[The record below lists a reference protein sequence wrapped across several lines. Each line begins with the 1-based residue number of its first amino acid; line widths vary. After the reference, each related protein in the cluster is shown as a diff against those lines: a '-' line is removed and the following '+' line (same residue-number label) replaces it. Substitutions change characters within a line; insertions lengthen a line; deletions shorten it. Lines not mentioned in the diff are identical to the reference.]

1 MPGRRIQIDVD
12 GEIFDMD
19 WDKPEP
25 PTQRDFQDWV
35 KQRRDRV
42 YTPPAPMPSTDLPG
56 LPEEYRSMQLPT
68 AQPQKAPDTGFLGA
82 IGEGITGIGH
92 FGSNVGKLLPTNL
105 DFSEAGIQDRARAA
119 KELIGGVTEP
129 FMQGG
134 REAYGYEQKGENLK
148 SLARSMAVLPEAG
161 LGIPATQMARDVGEG
176 RYGHAA
182 GAGLFG
188 AGLALLG
195 AKGGKKTLGV
205 QAGEA
210 ALPDVPPPAVKPPI
224 RPEPTQMPLEYGFDQ
239 PGLPFR
245 EQTWPVP
252 NIEGPEIGPYGVHDP
267 ATQPILQP
275 VIGRQKL
282 GFDAQ
287 PTMPWDIGPEAGL
300 FPEGKPK
307 VSGTIGPE
315 GEVIPGNEF
324 VSDPRPKMG
333 PPVGTFDRK
342 AGTRP
347 VADKVVGEA
356 TEGPVGKAAASGV
369 PELQD
374 AAKKTGLY
382 QWAREKAWKI
392 PGAQAF
398 AEVGKGDISVLKD
411 AGKTGPQLAELVSK
425 TRHLG
430 DYLGGEWG
438 KRAKEATAGLT
449 PEQVKVYVE
458 SRDKGIVPND
468 PAVQAA
474 LEKRA
479 VIDAEV
485 VKAAKESGAG
495 LRTAEGKIIPF
506 RERQNHWPHM
516 YDRKVLAKNKEK
528 FIADLEKEGWTVE
541 DARKAVENS
550 AQFGERLISATHER
564 QGNAPG
570 YRMDLDVDYMHLN
583 DMGKRIAEAREF
595 GARDIAD
602 PNSRIS
608 KLVNGTDDPKRVNEI
623 LSAHLG
629 RDVAST
635 GNPAWTTV
643 NKGIRKVMSAA
654 HLSHYAISNFSQMAT
669 TPLRANLS
677 AYAEAIGKVATDY
690 KKAVGEAEAT
700 GALQTINQDLL
711 REVGGEGAM
720 SKLFLMKKSETLNR
734 TVAAVAGKTTANQL
748 FTQLKKDPTN
758 KRARARLQNL
768 VLEPID
774 NVLKQDA
781 LSPEQQGIAG
791 GRMSEITQGRAQGI
805 DLPRLW
811 SGHPIAEIPLLF
823 KKYAFTQTRII
834 RDAVMEN
841 PGRNIPLALALYT
854 TMGEGIG
861 DIKAGIKGGTAAGL
875 QGKDILGGAAQGI
888 ADRGEGLDR
897 IFANLG
903 QAWALGI
910 LTDVVSA
917 GGKAS
922 GLAELL
928 GGPVASDAGQLMY
941 GGYKAATDKPGGA
954 GPYDPLKKQFAR
966 SIPFVGSGIAAQIG
980 GGSSRAGLPRPPR
993 ASSSLP
999 RVPRP

>member
-1 MPGRRIQIDVD
+1 MPGRRIQIDYD
-12 GEIFDMD
+12 GEILDMD
-19 WDKPEP
+19 WDKPTP
-25 PTQRDFQDWV
+25 PTQSDVRDWMQ
-35 KQRRDRV
+35 KRRSI
-42 YTPPAPMPSTDLPG
+42 TPSAPPPGPASPNYPSTDLDE
-56 LPEEYRSMQLPT
+56 LPEEYRSLQLPT
-68 AQPQKAPDTGFLGA
+68 APTQKPRDTGFLGG
-82 IGEGITGIGH
+82 IGETLKGIGH
-92 FGSNVGKLLPTNL
+92 FASNVGKLTPSNL
-105 DFSEAGIQDRARAA
+105 DFSEAGLQDRARAA
-119 KELIGGVTEP
+119 KELVGGVTEP

-134 REAYGYEQKGENLK
+134 REAYGYEQRGENFKALGR
-148 SLARSMAVLPEAG
+148 SLAAPVEA
-161 LGIPATQMARDVGEG
+161 LTGIPVTGMARDVGEG
-176 RYGHAA
+176 RYGHAIGSGLIPAALTLA
-182 GAGLFG
+182 GAR
-188 AGLALLG
+188 
-195 AKGGKKTLGV
+195 GGKKTAPV
-205 QAGEA
+205 AE
-210 ALPDVPPPAVKPPI
+210 ALPDVPPV
-224 RPEPTQMPLEYGFDQ
+224 RPEPTQMPMDYGFDQ

-245 EQTWPVP
+245 HKEPVSTI
-252 NIEGPEIGPYGVHDP
+252 IEGPEIGPYGVHDP
-267 ATQPILQP
+267 TTQPILQP

-287 PTMPWDIGPEAGL
+287 PTMPWDIGSEAGT
-300 FPEGKPK
+300 FPGGKPK

-333 PPVGTFDRK
+333 PPVGTFGPK
-342 AGTRP
+342 ASARP
-347 VADKVVGEA
+347 VANKVMGEA

-382 QWAREKAWKI
+382 QWAREKAWKM

-398 AEVGKGDISVLKD
+398 AEIGKGDISVLKD
-411 AGKTGPQLAELVSK
+411 AGKTGPELAELVSK

-438 KRAKEATAGLT
+438 KRAKEAVKNLL
-449 PEQVKVYVE
+449 PEQIKVYVE

-468 PAVQAA
+468 PAVQKA
-474 LEKRA
+474 LEARA
-479 VIDAEV
+479 VIDKEV
-485 VKAAKESGAG
+485 VQAMKDSGAG
-495 LRTAEGKIIPF
+495 IRTAEGKIIPF
-506 RERQNHWPHM
+506 RERVNHWPHI
-516 YDRKVLAKNKEK
+516 YDRKNLVKNRDA
-528 FIADLEKEGWTVE
+528 FIAQLEKEGWTVD
-541 DARKAVENS
+541 DAAKAVDNA
-550 AQFGERLISATHER
+550 AQHGERLISAQHER

-570 YRMDLDVDYMHLN
+570 YRMDLDADLMHLN

-602 PNSRIS
+602 PNSPIE
-608 KLVNGTDDPKRVNEI
+608 KLIKGTDDPKRVREI

-635 GNPAWTTV
+635 GNPAWTTI

-654 HLSHYAISNFSQMAT
+654 HLSHYAVSNFSQMAT

-734 TVAAVAGKTTANQL
+734 TVSAVAGKSTANQL

-768 VLEPID
+768 VLEPVD
-774 NVLKQDA
+774 NVLKQES
-781 LSPEQQGIAG
+781 LTPEQQGIAG

-841 PGRNIPLALALYT
+841 PGRNIPLALALYA

-861 DIKAGIKGGTAAGL
+861 DIKAGVKGAVSGVGPGQA
-875 QGKDILGGAAQGI
+875 I
-888 ADRGEGLDR
+888 ADRGEGLER
-897 IFANLG
+897 VFANLG

-910 LTDVVSA
+910 LTDVISA

-922 GLAELL
+922 GLAELM

-941 GGYKAATDKPGGA
+941 GAYHAAADKPGGS

-966 SIPFVGSGIAAQIG
+966 SIPFVGSGIAARVG
-980 GGSSRAGLPRPPR
+980 GGSSRSTLPHPPRP
-993 ASSSLP
+993 SLP

>member
-1 MPGRRIQIDVD
+1 MPGRRIQIDYD
-12 GEIFDMD
+12 GEILDMD
-19 WDKPEP
+19 WDRPEP
-25 PTQRDFQDWV
+25 PTQKDVKDWM
-35 KQRRDRV
+35 QRRKSI
-42 YTPPAPMPSTDLPG
+42 TPNAPGPGPADPNYPDPDLPE
-56 LPEEYRSMQLPT
+56 LPDEYKSLQLPT
-68 AQPQKAPDTGFLGA
+68 TQTPKPKDTGFLGG
-82 IGEGITGIGH
+82 IGETLKGIGH
-92 FGSNVGKLLPTNL
+92 FGSNIGKLLPSNL
-105 DFSEAGIQDRARAA
+105 DFSEAGLQDRARAA
-119 KELIGGVTEP
+119 KELVGGVTEP

-134 REAYGYEQKGENLK
+134 REAYGYEQRGENFK
-148 SLARSMAVLPEAG
+148 SIGRALATLPEAG
-161 LGIPATQMARDVGEG
+161 LGIPVTGMARDVGEG
-176 RYGHAA
+176 RYGHAVGQGLIPAALALA
-182 GAGLFG
+182 GAR
-188 AGLALLG
+188 
-195 AKGGKKTLGV
+195 GGKKT
-205 QAGEA
+205 APIAE
-210 ALPDVPPPAVKPPI
+210 ALPDVPPV

-245 EQTWPVP
+245 EAPKPPT
-252 NIEGPEIGPYGVHDP
+252 ELYGPEVGPYGVHDP
-267 ATQPILQP
+267 TTQPILQP

-287 PTMPWDIGPEAGL
+287 PTMPWDIGPEAGA
-300 FPEGKPK
+300 FEQGKPK

-315 GEVIPGNEF
+315 GEIIPGNEF

-342 AGTRP
+342 AGARP
-347 VADKVVGEA
+347 VTDKVMGEA

-382 QWAREKAWKI
+382 QWAREKAWKM

-398 AEVGKGDISVLKD
+398 AEIGKGDISVLKD
-411 AGKTGPQLAELVSK
+411 AGKTGPELAELVSK

-438 KRAKEATAGLT
+438 KRAKEAVKNLL
-449 PEQVKVYVE
+449 PEQIKVYVE

-468 PAVQAA
+468 PAVQKA
-474 LEKRA
+474 LEARA
-479 VIDAEV
+479 VIDKEV
-485 VKAAKESGAG
+485 VQAMKDSGAG
-495 LRTAEGKIIPF
+495 IRTAEGKIIPF
-506 RERQNHWPHM
+506 RERVNHWPHI
-516 YDRKVLAKNKEK
+516 YDRKNLVKNRDA
-528 FIADLEKEGWTVE
+528 FIAQLEKEGWTVD
-541 DARKAVENS
+541 DAAKAVDNA
-550 AQFGERLISATHER
+550 AQHGERLISAQHER

-570 YRMDLDVDYMHLN
+570 YRMDLDADLMHLN

-602 PNSRIS
+602 PNSPIE
-608 KLVNGTDDPKRVNEI
+608 KLIKGTDDPKRVREI

-654 HLSHYAISNFSQMAT
+654 HLSHYAVSNFSQMAT

-734 TVAAVAGKTTANQL
+734 TVSAVAGKSTANQL

-768 VLEPID
+768 VLEPVD
-774 NVLKQDA
+774 NVLKQES
-781 LSPEQQGIAG
+781 LTPEQQGIAG

-841 PGRNIPLALALYT
+841 PGRNIPLALALYA

-861 DIKAGIKGGTAAGL
+861 DIKAGVKGAVSGVGPGQA
-875 QGKDILGGAAQGI
+875 I
-888 ADRGEGLDR
+888 ADRGEGLER
-897 IFANLG
+897 VFANLG

-910 LTDVVSA
+910 LTDVISA

-922 GLAELL
+922 GLAELM

-941 GGYKAATDKPGGA
+941 GAYHAAADKPGGS

-966 SIPFVGSGIAAQIG
+966 SIPFVGSGIAARVG
-980 GGSSRAGLPRPPR
+980 GGSSRSTLPHPPRP
-993 ASSSLP
+993 SLP

>member
-1 MPGRRIQIDVD
+1 
-12 GEIFDMD
+12 MD
-19 WDKPEP
+19 WDKPTP
-25 PTQRDFQDWV
+25 PTQSDVRDWMQ
-35 KQRRDRV
+35 KRRSI
-42 YTPPAPMPSTDLPG
+42 TPSAPPPGPASPNYPSTDLDE
-56 LPEEYRSMQLPT
+56 LPEEYRSLQLPT
-68 AQPQKAPDTGFLGA
+68 APTQKPRDTGFLGG
-82 IGEGITGIGH
+82 IGETLKGIGH
-92 FGSNVGKLLPTNL
+92 FASNVGKLTPSNL
-105 DFSEAGIQDRARAA
+105 DFSEAGLQDRARAA
-119 KELIGGVTEP
+119 KELVGGVTEP

-134 REAYGYEQKGENLK
+134 REAYGYEQRGENFKALGR
-148 SLARSMAVLPEAG
+148 SLAAPVEA
-161 LGIPATQMARDVGEG
+161 LTGIPVTGMARDVGEG
-176 RYGHAA
+176 RYGHAIGSGLIPAALTLA
-182 GAGLFG
+182 GAR
-188 AGLALLG
+188 
-195 AKGGKKTLGV
+195 GGKKT
-205 QAGEA
+205 APIAE
-210 ALPDVPPPAVKPPI
+210 ALPDVPPV

-245 EQTWPVP
+245 EAPKPPT
-252 NIEGPEIGPYGVHDP
+252 ELYGPEVGPYGVHDP
-267 ATQPILQP
+267 TTQPILQP

-287 PTMPWDIGPEAGL
+287 PTMPWDIGPEAGA
-300 FPEGKPK
+300 FEQGKPK

-315 GEVIPGNEF
+315 GEIIPGNEF

-342 AGTRP
+342 AGARP
-347 VADKVVGEA
+347 VTDKVMGEA

-382 QWAREKAWKI
+382 QWAREKAWKM

-398 AEVGKGDISVLKD
+398 AEIGKGDISVLKD
-411 AGKTGPQLAELVSK
+411 AGKTGPELAELVSK

-438 KRAKEATAGLT
+438 KRAKEAVKNLL
-449 PEQVKVYVE
+449 PEQIKVYVE

-468 PAVQAA
+468 PAVQKA
-474 LEKRA
+474 LEARA
-479 VIDAEV
+479 VIDKEV
-485 VKAAKESGAG
+485 VQAMKDSGAG
-495 LRTAEGKIIPF
+495 IRTAEGKIIPF
-506 RERQNHWPHM
+506 RERVNHWPHI
-516 YDRKVLAKNKEK
+516 YDRKNLVKNRDA
-528 FIADLEKEGWTVE
+528 FIAQLEKEGWTVD
-541 DARKAVENS
+541 DAAKAVDNA
-550 AQFGERLISATHER
+550 AQHGERLISAQHER

-570 YRMDLDVDYMHLN
+570 YRMDLDADLMHLN

-602 PNSRIS
+602 PNSPIE
-608 KLVNGTDDPKRVNEI
+608 KLIKGTDDPKRVREI

-654 HLSHYAISNFSQMAT
+654 HLSHYAVSNFSQMAT

-734 TVAAVAGKTTANQL
+734 TVSAVAGKSTANQL

-768 VLEPID
+768 VLEPVD
-774 NVLKQDA
+774 NVLKQES
-781 LSPEQQGIAG
+781 LTPEQQGIAG

-841 PGRNIPLALALYT
+841 PGRNIPLALALYA

-861 DIKAGIKGGTAAGL
+861 DIKAGVKGAVSGVGPGQA
-875 QGKDILGGAAQGI
+875 I
-888 ADRGEGLDR
+888 ADRGEGLER
-897 IFANLG
+897 VFANLG

-910 LTDVVSA
+910 LTDVISA

-922 GLAELL
+922 GLAELM

-941 GGYKAATDKPGGA
+941 GAYHAAADKPDGS

-966 SIPFVGSGIAAQIG
+966 SIPFVGSGIAARVG
-980 GGSSRAGLPRPPR
+980 GGSSRSTLPHPPRP
-993 ASSSLP
+993 SLP

>member
-1 MPGRRIQIDVD
+1 
-12 GEIFDMD
+12 MD
-19 WDKPEP
+19 WDRPEP
-25 PTQRDFQDWV
+25 PTQKDVKDWM
-35 KQRRDRV
+35 QRRKSI
-42 YTPPAPMPSTDLPG
+42 TPNAPGPGPADPNYPDPDLPE
-56 LPEEYRSMQLPT
+56 LPDEYKSLQLPT
-68 AQPQKAPDTGFLGA
+68 APTQKPRDTGFLGG
-82 IGEGITGIGH
+82 IGETLKGIGH
-92 FGSNVGKLLPTNL
+92 FASNVGKLTPSNL
-105 DFSEAGIQDRARAA
+105 DFSEAGLQDRARAA
-119 KELIGGVTEP
+119 KELVGGVTEP

-134 REAYGYEQKGENLK
+134 REAYGYEQRGENFKALGR
-148 SLARSMAVLPEAG
+148 SLAAPVEA
-161 LGIPATQMARDVGEG
+161 LTGIPVTGMARDVGEG
-176 RYGHAA
+176 RYGHAIGSGLIPAALTLA
-182 GAGLFG
+182 GAR
-188 AGLALLG
+188 
-195 AKGGKKTLGV
+195 GGKKT
-205 QAGEA
+205 APIAE
-210 ALPDVPPPAVKPPI
+210 ALPDVPPV

-245 EQTWPVP
+245 EAPKPPT
-252 NIEGPEIGPYGVHDP
+252 ELYGPEVGPYGVHDP
-267 ATQPILQP
+267 TTQPILQP

-287 PTMPWDIGPEAGL
+287 PTMPWDIGPEAGA
-300 FPEGKPK
+300 FEQGKPK

-315 GEVIPGNEF
+315 GEIIPGNEF

-342 AGTRP
+342 AGARP
-347 VADKVVGEA
+347 VTDKVMGEA

-382 QWAREKAWKI
+382 QWAREKAWKM

-398 AEVGKGDISVLKD
+398 AEIGKGDISVLKD
-411 AGKTGPQLAELVSK
+411 AGKTGPELAELVSK

-438 KRAKEATAGLT
+438 KRAKEAVKNLL
-449 PEQVKVYVE
+449 PEQIKVYVE

-468 PAVQAA
+468 PAVQKA
-474 LEKRA
+474 LEARA
-479 VIDAEV
+479 VIDKEV
-485 VKAAKESGAG
+485 VQAMKDSGAG
-495 LRTAEGKIIPF
+495 IRTAEGKIIPF
-506 RERQNHWPHM
+506 RERVNHWPHI
-516 YDRKVLAKNKEK
+516 YDRKNLVKNRDA
-528 FIADLEKEGWTVE
+528 FIAQLEKEGWTVD
-541 DARKAVENS
+541 DAAKAVDNA
-550 AQFGERLISATHER
+550 AQHGERLISAQHER

-570 YRMDLDVDYMHLN
+570 YRMDLDADLMHLN

-602 PNSRIS
+602 PNSPIE
-608 KLVNGTDDPKRVNEI
+608 KLIKGTDDPKRVREI

-654 HLSHYAISNFSQMAT
+654 HLSHYAVSNFSQMAT

-734 TVAAVAGKTTANQL
+734 TVSAVAGKSTANQL

-768 VLEPID
+768 VLEPVD
-774 NVLKQDA
+774 NVLKQES
-781 LSPEQQGIAG
+781 LTPEQQGIAG

-841 PGRNIPLALALYT
+841 PGRNIPLALALYA

-861 DIKAGIKGGTAAGL
+861 DIKAGVKGAVSGVGPGQA
-875 QGKDILGGAAQGI
+875 I
-888 ADRGEGLDR
+888 ADRGEGLER
-897 IFANLG
+897 VFANLG

-910 LTDVVSA
+910 LTDVISA

-922 GLAELL
+922 GLAELM

-941 GGYKAATDKPGGA
+941 GAYHAAADKPGGS

-966 SIPFVGSGIAAQIG
+966 SIPFVGSGIAARVG
-980 GGSSRAGLPRPPR
+980 GGSSRSTLPHPPRP
-993 ASSSLP
+993 SLP

>member
-1 MPGRRIQIDVD
+1 MPGRRIQIDYD
-12 GEIFDMD
+12 GEILDMD
-19 WDKPEP
+19 WDRPEP
-25 PTQRDFQDWV
+25 PTQKDVKDWM
-35 KQRRDRV
+35 QRRKSI
-42 YTPPAPMPSTDLPG
+42 TPNAPGPGPADPNYPDPDLPE
-56 LPEEYRSMQLPT
+56 LPDEYKSLQLPT
-68 AQPQKAPDTGFLGA
+68 APTQKPRDTGFLGG
-82 IGEGITGIGH
+82 IGETLKGIGH
-92 FGSNVGKLLPTNL
+92 FASNVGKLTPSNL
-105 DFSEAGIQDRARAA
+105 DFSEAGLQDRARAA
-119 KELIGGVTEP
+119 KELVGGVTEP

-134 REAYGYEQKGENLK
+134 REAYGYEQRGENFKALGR
-148 SLARSMAVLPEAG
+148 SLAAPVEA
-161 LGIPATQMARDVGEG
+161 LTGIPVTGMARDVGEG
-176 RYGHAA
+176 RYGHAIGSGLIPAALTLA
-182 GAGLFG
+182 GAR
-188 AGLALLG
+188 
-195 AKGGKKTLGV
+195 GGKKT
-205 QAGEA
+205 APIAE
-210 ALPDVPPPAVKPPI
+210 ALPDVPPV

-245 EQTWPVP
+245 EAPKPPT
-252 NIEGPEIGPYGVHDP
+252 ELYGPEVGPYGVHDP
-267 ATQPILQP
+267 TTQPILQP

-287 PTMPWDIGPEAGL
+287 PTMPWDIGPEAGA
-300 FPEGKPK
+300 FEQGKPK

-315 GEVIPGNEF
+315 GEIIPGNEF

-342 AGTRP
+342 AGARP
-347 VADKVVGEA
+347 VTDKVMGEA

-382 QWAREKAWKI
+382 QWAREKAWKM

-398 AEVGKGDISVLKD
+398 AEIGKGDISVLKD
-411 AGKTGPQLAELVSK
+411 AGKTGPELAELVSK

-438 KRAKEATAGLT
+438 KRAKEAVKNLL
-449 PEQVKVYVE
+449 PEQIKVYVE

-468 PAVQAA
+468 PAVQKA
-474 LEKRA
+474 LEARA
-479 VIDAEV
+479 VIDKEV
-485 VKAAKESGAG
+485 VQAMKDSGAG
-495 LRTAEGKIIPF
+495 IRTAEGKIIPF
-506 RERQNHWPHM
+506 RERVNHWPHI
-516 YDRKVLAKNKEK
+516 YDRKNLVKNRDA
-528 FIADLEKEGWTVE
+528 FIAQLEKEGWTVD
-541 DARKAVENS
+541 DAAKAVDNA
-550 AQFGERLISATHER
+550 AQHGERLISAQHER

-570 YRMDLDVDYMHLN
+570 YRMDLDADLMHLN

-602 PNSRIS
+602 PNSPIE
-608 KLVNGTDDPKRVNEI
+608 KLIKGTDDPKRVREI

-654 HLSHYAISNFSQMAT
+654 HLSHYAVSNFSQMAT

-734 TVAAVAGKTTANQL
+734 TVSAVAGKSTANQL

-768 VLEPID
+768 VLEPVD
-774 NVLKQDA
+774 NVLKQES
-781 LSPEQQGIAG
+781 LTPEQQGIAG

-841 PGRNIPLALALYT
+841 PGRNIPLALALYA

-861 DIKAGIKGGTAAGL
+861 DIKAGVKGAVSGVGPGQA
-875 QGKDILGGAAQGI
+875 I
-888 ADRGEGLDR
+888 ADRGEGLER
-897 IFANLG
+897 VFANLG

-910 LTDVVSA
+910 LTDVISA

-922 GLAELL
+922 GLAELM

-941 GGYKAATDKPGGA
+941 GAYHAAADKPGGS

-966 SIPFVGSGIAAQIG
+966 SIPFVGSGIAARVG
-980 GGSSRAGLPRPPR
+980 GGSSRSTLPHPPRP
-993 ASSSLP
+993 SLP

>member
-1 MPGRRIQIDVD
+1 MPGRRIQIDYD
-12 GEIFDMD
+12 GEILDMD
-19 WDKPEP
+19 WDKPTP
-25 PTQRDFQDWV
+25 PTQSDVRDWMQ
-35 KQRRDRV
+35 KRRSI
-42 YTPPAPMPSTDLPG
+42 TPSAPPPGPASPNYPSTDLDE
-56 LPEEYRSMQLPT
+56 LPEEYRSLQLPT
-68 AQPQKAPDTGFLGA
+68 APTQKPRDTGFLGG
-82 IGEGITGIGH
+82 IGETLKGIGH
-92 FGSNVGKLLPTNL
+92 FASNVGKLTPSNL
-105 DFSEAGIQDRARAA
+105 DFSEAGLQDRARAA
-119 KELIGGVTEP
+119 KELVGGVTEP

-134 REAYGYEQKGENLK
+134 REAYGYEQRGENFKALGR
-148 SLARSMAVLPEAG
+148 SLAAPVEA
-161 LGIPATQMARDVGEG
+161 LTGIPVTGMARDVGEG
-176 RYGHAA
+176 RYGHAIGSGLIPAALTLA
-182 GAGLFG
+182 GAR
-188 AGLALLG
+188 
-195 AKGGKKTLGV
+195 GGKKT
-205 QAGEA
+205 APIAE
-210 ALPDVPPPAVKPPI
+210 ALPDVPPV

-245 EQTWPVP
+245 EAPKPPT
-252 NIEGPEIGPYGVHDP
+252 ELYGPEVGPYGVHDP
-267 ATQPILQP
+267 TTQPILQP

-287 PTMPWDIGPEAGL
+287 PTMPWDIGPEAGA
-300 FPEGKPK
+300 FEQGKPK

-315 GEVIPGNEF
+315 GEIIPGNEF

-342 AGTRP
+342 AGARP
-347 VADKVVGEA
+347 VTDKVMGEA

-382 QWAREKAWKI
+382 QWAREKAWKM

-398 AEVGKGDISVLKD
+398 AEIGKGDISVLKD
-411 AGKTGPQLAELVSK
+411 AGKTGPELAELVSK

-438 KRAKEATAGLT
+438 KRAKEAVKNLL
-449 PEQVKVYVE
+449 PEQIKVYVE

-468 PAVQAA
+468 PAVQKA
-474 LEKRA
+474 LEARA
-479 VIDAEV
+479 VIDKEV
-485 VKAAKESGAG
+485 VQAMKDSGAG
-495 LRTAEGKIIPF
+495 IRTAEGKIIPF
-506 RERQNHWPHM
+506 RERVNHWPHI
-516 YDRKVLAKNKEK
+516 YDRKNLVKNRDA
-528 FIADLEKEGWTVE
+528 FIAQLEKEGWTVD
-541 DARKAVENS
+541 DAAKAVDNA
-550 AQFGERLISATHER
+550 AQHGERLISAQHER

-570 YRMDLDVDYMHLN
+570 YRMDLDADLMHLN

-602 PNSRIS
+602 PNSPIE
-608 KLVNGTDDPKRVNEI
+608 KLIKGTDDPKRVREI

-654 HLSHYAISNFSQMAT
+654 HLSHYAVSNFSQMAT

-734 TVAAVAGKTTANQL
+734 TVSAVAGKSTANQL

-768 VLEPID
+768 VLEPVD
-774 NVLKQDA
+774 NVLKQES
-781 LSPEQQGIAG
+781 LTPEQQGIAG

-841 PGRNIPLALALYT
+841 PGRNIPLALALYA

-861 DIKAGIKGGTAAGL
+861 DIKAGVKGAVSGVGPGQA
-875 QGKDILGGAAQGI
+875 I
-888 ADRGEGLDR
+888 ADRGEGLER
-897 IFANLG
+897 VFANLG

-910 LTDVVSA
+910 LTDVISA

-922 GLAELL
+922 GLAELM

-941 GGYKAATDKPGGA
+941 GAYHAAADKPDGS

-966 SIPFVGSGIAAQIG
+966 SIPFVGSGIAARVG
-980 GGSSRAGLPRPPR
+980 GGSSRSTLPHPPRP
-993 ASSSLP
+993 SLP

>member
-1 MPGRRIQIDVD
+1 MPGRRIQIDYD
-12 GEIFDMD
+12 GEILDMD
-19 WDKPEP
+19 WDKPTP
-25 PTQRDFQDWV
+25 PTQSDVRDWMQ
-35 KQRRDRV
+35 KRRSI
-42 YTPPAPMPSTDLPG
+42 TPSAPPPGPASPNYPSTDLDE
-56 LPEEYRSMQLPT
+56 LPEEYRSLQLPT
-68 AQPQKAPDTGFLGA
+68 APTQKPRDTGFLGG
-82 IGEGITGIGH
+82 IGETLKGIGH
-92 FGSNVGKLLPTNL
+92 FASNVGKLTPSNL
-105 DFSEAGIQDRARAA
+105 DFSEAGLQDRARAA
-119 KELIGGVTEP
+119 KELVGGVTEP

-134 REAYGYEQKGENLK
+134 REAYGYEQRGENFK
-148 SLARSMAVLPEAG
+148 SIGRALATLPEAG
-161 LGIPATQMARDVGEG
+161 LGIPVTGMARDVGEG
-176 RYGHAA
+176 RYGHAVGQGLIPAALALA
-182 GAGLFG
+182 GAR
-188 AGLALLG
+188 
-195 AKGGKKTLGV
+195 GGKKT
-205 QAGEA
+205 APIAE
-210 ALPDVPPPAVKPPI
+210 ALPDVPPV

-245 EQTWPVP
+245 EAPKPPT
-252 NIEGPEIGPYGVHDP
+252 ELYGPEVGPYGVHDP
-267 ATQPILQP
+267 TTQPILQP

-287 PTMPWDIGPEAGL
+287 PTMPWDIGPEAGA
-300 FPEGKPK
+300 FEQGKPK

-315 GEVIPGNEF
+315 GEIIPGNEF

-342 AGTRP
+342 AGARP
-347 VADKVVGEA
+347 VTDKVMGEA

-382 QWAREKAWKI
+382 QWAREKAWKM

-398 AEVGKGDISVLKD
+398 AEIGKGDISVLKD
-411 AGKTGPQLAELVSK
+411 AGKTGPELAELVSK

-438 KRAKEATAGLT
+438 KRAKEAVKNLL
-449 PEQVKVYVE
+449 PEQIKVYVE

-468 PAVQAA
+468 PAVQKA
-474 LEKRA
+474 LEARA
-479 VIDAEV
+479 VIDKEV
-485 VKAAKESGAG
+485 VQAMKDSGAG
-495 LRTAEGKIIPF
+495 IRTAEGKIIPF
-506 RERQNHWPHM
+506 RERVNHWPHI
-516 YDRKVLAKNKEK
+516 YDRKNLVKNRDA
-528 FIADLEKEGWTVE
+528 FIAQLEKEGWTVD
-541 DARKAVENS
+541 DAAKAVDNA
-550 AQFGERLISATHER
+550 AQHGERLISAQHER

-570 YRMDLDVDYMHLN
+570 YRMDLDADLMHLN

-602 PNSRIS
+602 PNSPIE
-608 KLVNGTDDPKRVNEI
+608 KLIKGTDDPKRVREI

-635 GNPAWTTV
+635 GNPAWTTI

-654 HLSHYAISNFSQMAT
+654 HLSHYAVSNFSQMAT

-734 TVAAVAGKTTANQL
+734 TVSAVAGKSTANQL

-768 VLEPID
+768 VLEPVD
-774 NVLKQDA
+774 NVLKQES
-781 LSPEQQGIAG
+781 LTPEQQGIAG

-841 PGRNIPLALALYT
+841 PGRNIPLALALYA

-861 DIKAGIKGGTAAGL
+861 DIKAGVKGAVSGVGPGQA
-875 QGKDILGGAAQGI
+875 I
-888 ADRGEGLDR
+888 ADRGEGLER
-897 IFANLG
+897 VFANLG

-910 LTDVVSA
+910 LTDVISA

-922 GLAELL
+922 GLAELM

-941 GGYKAATDKPGGA
+941 GAYHAAADKPGGS

-966 SIPFVGSGIAAQIG
+966 SIPFVGSGIAARVG
-980 GGSSRAGLPRPPR
+980 GGSSRSTLPHPPRP
-993 ASSSLP
+993 SLP

>member
-1 MPGRRIQIDVD
+1 MPGRRIQIDYD
-12 GEIFDMD
+12 GEILDMD
-19 WDKPEP
+19 WDKPTP
-25 PTQRDFQDWV
+25 PTQSDVRDWMQ
-35 KQRRDRV
+35 KRRSI
-42 YTPPAPMPSTDLPG
+42 TPSAPPPGPASPNYPSTDLDE
-56 LPEEYRSMQLPT
+56 LPEEYRSLQLPT
-68 AQPQKAPDTGFLGA
+68 APTQKPRDTGFLGG
-82 IGEGITGIGH
+82 IGETLKGIGH
-92 FGSNVGKLLPTNL
+92 FASNVGKLTPSNL
-105 DFSEAGIQDRARAA
+105 DFSEAGLQDRARAA
-119 KELIGGVTEP
+119 KELVGGVTEP

-134 REAYGYEQKGENLK
+134 REAYGYEQRGENFKALGR
-148 SLARSMAVLPEAG
+148 SLAAPVEA
-161 LGIPATQMARDVGEG
+161 LTGIPVTGMARDVGEG
-176 RYGHAA
+176 RYGHAIGSGLIPAALTLA
-182 GAGLFG
+182 GAR
-188 AGLALLG
+188 
-195 AKGGKKTLGV
+195 GGKKTAPV
-205 QAGEA
+205 AE
-210 ALPDVPPPAVKPPI
+210 ALPDVPPV
-224 RPEPTQMPLEYGFDQ
+224 RPEPTQMPMDYGFDQ

-245 EQTWPVP
+245 HKEPVSTI
-252 NIEGPEIGPYGVHDP
+252 IEGPEIGPYGVHDP
-267 ATQPILQP
+267 TTQPILQP

-287 PTMPWDIGPEAGL
+287 PTMPWDIGSEAGT
-300 FPEGKPK
+300 FPGGKPK

-333 PPVGTFDRK
+333 PPVGTFGPK
-342 AGTRP
+342 ASARP
-347 VADKVVGEA
+347 VANKVMGEA

-382 QWAREKAWKI
+382 QWAREKAWKM

-398 AEVGKGDISVLKD
+398 AEIGKGDISVLKD
-411 AGKTGPQLAELVSK
+411 AGKTGPELAELVSK

-438 KRAKEATAGLT
+438 KRAKEAVKNLL
-449 PEQVKVYVE
+449 PEQIKVYVE

-468 PAVQAA
+468 PAVQKA
-474 LEKRA
+474 LEARA
-479 VIDAEV
+479 VIDKEV
-485 VKAAKESGAG
+485 VQAMKDSGAG
-495 LRTAEGKIIPF
+495 IRTAEGKIIPF
-506 RERQNHWPHM
+506 RERVNHWPHI
-516 YDRKVLAKNKEK
+516 YDRKNLVKNRDA
-528 FIADLEKEGWTVE
+528 FIAQLEKEGWTVD
-541 DARKAVENS
+541 DAAKAVDNA
-550 AQFGERLISATHER
+550 AQHGERLISAQHER

-570 YRMDLDVDYMHLN
+570 YRMDLDADLMHLN

-602 PNSRIS
+602 PNSPIE
-608 KLVNGTDDPKRVNEI
+608 KLIKGTDDPKRVREI

-654 HLSHYAISNFSQMAT
+654 HLSHYAVSNFSQMAT

-734 TVAAVAGKTTANQL
+734 TVSAVAGKSTANQL

-768 VLEPID
+768 VLEPVD
-774 NVLKQDA
+774 NVLKQES
-781 LSPEQQGIAG
+781 LTPEQQGIAG

-841 PGRNIPLALALYT
+841 PGRNIPLALALYA

-861 DIKAGIKGGTAAGL
+861 DIKAGVKGAVSGVGPGQA
-875 QGKDILGGAAQGI
+875 I
-888 ADRGEGLDR
+888 ADRGEGLER
-897 IFANLG
+897 VFANLG

-910 LTDVVSA
+910 LTDVISA

-922 GLAELL
+922 GLAELM

-941 GGYKAATDKPGGA
+941 GAYHAAADKPGGS

-966 SIPFVGSGIAAQIG
+966 SIPFVGSGIAARVG
-980 GGSSRAGLPRPPR
+980 GGSSRSTLPHPPRP
-993 ASSSLP
+993 SLP

>member
-1 MPGRRIQIDVD
+1 MPGRRIQIDYD
-12 GEIFDMD
+12 GEILDMD
-19 WDKPEP
+19 WDKPTP
-25 PTQRDFQDWV
+25 PTQSDVKDWM
-35 KQRRDRV
+35 QRRRSI
-42 YTPPAPMPSTDLPG
+42 TPNVPTGPKPDPNYPDTDLEE

-68 AQPQKAPDTGFLGA
+68 AQAPKAPDTGFLGA
-82 IGEGITGIGH
+82 IKEGAKGVGH
-92 FGSNVGKLLPTNL
+92 FVSNVGKLTPGNL
-105 DFSEAGIQDRARAA
+105 DFSQAGIEDRARAA

-134 REAYGYEQKGENLK
+134 REAYGYEQKGEYGKALGR
-148 SLARSMAVLPEAG
+148 SLATLPEAG
-161 LGIPATQMARDVGEG
+161 LGVPVTQMARDVGEG

-182 GAGLFG
+182 GSGLFAG
-188 AGLALLG
+188 ALALAG
-195 AKGGKKTLGV
+195 SKGGKKTLPV
-205 QAGEA
+205 RE
-210 ALPDVPPPAVKPPI
+210 ALPDIPPPVAKPAP
-224 RPEPTQMPLEYGFDQ
+224 RQMPLEYGFEQ
-239 PGLPFR
+239 QGLPFR
-245 EQTWPVP
+245 ESPPPPT
-252 NIEGPEIGPYGVHDP
+252 ELYGPEVGPYGVHDP

-287 PTMPWDIGPEAGL
+287 PTMPWDIGPEAGF
-300 FPEGKPK
+300 FPEGKPR
-307 VSGTIGPE
+307 VSGRIGPDDS
-315 GEVIPGNEF
+315 VIPGNEF

-333 PPVGTFDRK
+333 PPVGTFDRGK
-342 AGTRP
+342 ARP
-347 VADKVVGEA
+347 VADKVMGEA
-356 TEGPVGKAAASGV
+356 PDTGPVGKAAASGI

-374 AAKKTGLY
+374 AAQKVGFFERQRRKVQGV
-382 QWAREKAWKI
+382 K
-392 PGAQAF
+392 GAQAA
-398 AEVGKGDISVLKD
+398 AEVGKGDISVIRD
-411 AGKTGPQLAELVSK
+411 SGKTGPALAELISR
-425 TRHLG
+425 TRLAG

-449 PEQVKVYVE
+449 PGQVKVYVE

-506 RERQNHWPHM
+506 RERANHWPHI
-516 YDRKVLAKNKEK
+516 YDRKNLVKNKDK
-528 FIADLEKEGWTVE
+528 FIADLEKEGWTVD
-541 DARKAVENS
+541 DAARAVENA
-550 AQFGERLISATHER
+550 AQHGERLISATHER

-570 YRMDLDVDYMHLN
+570 YRMDLDVDLMHLN

-602 PNSRIS
+602 PNSAIE
-608 KLVNGTDDPKRVNEI
+608 KLIKGTDDPKRIREI
-623 LSAHLG
+623 ISAHLG

-635 GNPAWTTV
+635 GNPSWTAV
-643 NKGIRKVMSAA
+643 NRGLRKVVSAA

-669 TPLRANLS
+669 TPLRANLG
-677 AYAEAIGKVATDY
+677 AYAGALKKVITDY
-690 KKAVGEAEAT
+690 KGAVGEAEAT

-711 REVGGEGAM
+711 REVGGEGAL

-734 TVAAVAGKTTANQL
+734 TVSAVAGKTTANQL
-748 FTQLKKDPTN
+748 FAQLKKDPTN

-774 NVLKQDA
+774 KVLKQGE
-781 LSPEQQGIAG
+781 LTPEQQGIAG

-811 SGHPIAEIPLLF
+811 SGHPIAEIPLIF

-834 RDAVMEN
+834 KDAVMEN
-841 PGRNIPLALALYT
+841 PARNIPLAIALYT

-861 DIKAGIKGGTAAGL
+861 DIKAGIKGTVSGVGAG
-875 QGKDILGGAAQGI
+875 QAI
-888 ADRGEGLDR
+888 ADRGDGLDR
-897 IFANLG
+897 IFSNLG

-910 LTDVVSA
+910 LADLASA
-917 GGKAS
+917 GTKTTGF
-922 GLAELL
+922 AEFL
-928 GGPVASDAGQLMY
+928 GGPVLSDAGKLSY
-941 GGYKAATDKPGGA
+941 GAYKAATDKPGGTDRF
-954 GPYDPLKKQFAR
+954 DPLLKQGAQA
-966 SIPFVGSGIAAQIG
+966 IPFVGSGIAAQVG
-980 GGSSRAGLPRPPR
+980 GGSATSGLPRPPR

-999 RVPRP
+999 KVPRP

>member
-1 MPGRRIQIDVD
+1 MPGRRIQIDYD
-12 GEIFDMD
+12 GEILDMD
-19 WDKPEP
+19 WDRPEP
-25 PTQRDFQDWV
+25 PTQKDVKDWM
-35 KQRRDRV
+35 QRRKSI
-42 YTPPAPMPSTDLPG
+42 TPNAPGPGPADPNYPDPDLPE
-56 LPEEYRSMQLPT
+56 LPDEYKSLQLPT
-68 AQPQKAPDTGFLGA
+68 AQTPKPKDTGFLGG
-82 IGEGITGIGH
+82 IGETLKGIGH
-92 FGSNVGKLLPTNL
+92 FGSNIGKLLPSNL
-105 DFSEAGIQDRARAA
+105 DFSEAGLQDRARAA
-119 KELIGGVTEP
+119 KELVGGVTEP

-134 REAYGYEQKGENLK
+134 REAYGYEQRGENFK
-148 SLARSMAVLPEAG
+148 SIGRALATLPEAG
-161 LGIPATQMARDVGEG
+161 LGIPVTGMARDVGEG
-176 RYGHAA
+176 RYGHAVGQGLIPAALALA
-182 GAGLFG
+182 GAR
-188 AGLALLG
+188 
-195 AKGGKKTLGV
+195 GGKKT
-205 QAGEA
+205 APIAE
-210 ALPDVPPPAVKPPI
+210 ALPDVPPV

-245 EQTWPVP
+245 EAPKPPT
-252 NIEGPEIGPYGVHDP
+252 ELYGPEVGPYGVHDP
-267 ATQPILQP
+267 TTQPILQP

-287 PTMPWDIGPEAGL
+287 PTMPWDIGPEAGA
-300 FPEGKPK
+300 FEQGKPK

-315 GEVIPGNEF
+315 GEIIPGNEF

-342 AGTRP
+342 AGARP
-347 VADKVVGEA
+347 VTDKVMGEA

-382 QWAREKAWKI
+382 QWAREKAWKM

-398 AEVGKGDISVLKD
+398 AEIGKGDISVLKD
-411 AGKTGPQLAELVSK
+411 AGKTGPELAELVSK

-438 KRAKEATAGLT
+438 KRAKEAVKNLL
-449 PEQVKVYVE
+449 PEQIKVYVE

-468 PAVQAA
+468 PAVQKA
-474 LEKRA
+474 LEARA
-479 VIDAEV
+479 VIDKEV
-485 VKAAKESGAG
+485 VQAMKDSGAG
-495 LRTAEGKIIPF
+495 IRTAEGKIIPF
-506 RERQNHWPHM
+506 RERVNHWPHI
-516 YDRKVLAKNKEK
+516 YDRKNLVKNRDA
-528 FIADLEKEGWTVE
+528 FIAQLEKEGWTVD
-541 DARKAVENS
+541 DAAKAVDNA
-550 AQFGERLISATHER
+550 AQHGERLISAQHER

-570 YRMDLDVDYMHLN
+570 YRMDLDADLMHLN

-602 PNSRIS
+602 PNSPIE
-608 KLVNGTDDPKRVNEI
+608 KLIKGTDDPKRVREI

-635 GNPAWTTV
+635 GNPAWTTI

-654 HLSHYAISNFSQMAT
+654 HLSHYAVSNFSQMAT

-734 TVAAVAGKTTANQL
+734 TVSAVAGKSTANQL

-768 VLEPID
+768 VLEPVD
-774 NVLKQDA
+774 NVLKQES
-781 LSPEQQGIAG
+781 LTPEQQGIAG

-841 PGRNIPLALALYT
+841 PGRNIPLALALYA

-861 DIKAGIKGGTAAGL
+861 DIKAGVKGAVSGVGPGQA
-875 QGKDILGGAAQGI
+875 I
-888 ADRGEGLDR
+888 ADRGEGLER
-897 IFANLG
+897 VFANLG

-910 LTDVVSA
+910 LTDVISA

-922 GLAELL
+922 GLAELM

-941 GGYKAATDKPGGA
+941 GAYHAAADKPGGS

-966 SIPFVGSGIAAQIG
+966 SIPFVGSGIAARVG
-980 GGSSRAGLPRPPR
+980 GGSSRSTLPHPPRP
-993 ASSSLP
+993 SLP